1 MLKRAVPLALAL
13 ALALPCGAA
22 YAQTTAVTLQSAGDM
37 TEPQRPADDD
47 TPGAGLFG
55 KTGGIGLAPLAL
67 GLGASS
73 AACAIAWKVLG
84 REEDD
89 EKD

>member
-37 TEPQRPADDD
+37 TETQRPADDEK
-47 TPGAGLFG
+47 PSAGLFG
-55 KTGGIGLAPLAL
+55 KTGRIGLAPLAL